1 MQHKLEQV
9 PSVEAPEKKKKKKKV
24 GMWSQAMVRLWH
36 DKLAMVGVFG
46 LLVML
51 LICVCAPIIAPYSAT
66 EMDLKA
72 INATPSAAHWFG
84 TDALGRDILSRLLYG
99 GTYSLSIGFLA
110 SVVSQLIALA
120 LGMVAGYF
128 GGKVDN
134 IIMRIMDVIQAIPS
148 TMISILVALTIK
160 ANYAGTVLAL
170 GLGGAAMGVRMTRS
184 LVLTVRK
191 EEYLLAAQAVNCRT
205 PRILMRHVLPNIIS
219 IQIISMATGVGM
231 MIMQA
236 AALSVIGLGIQP
248 PAPEWGAMLSSG
260 RDLMTHYPH
269 LVIFPGLMIFACVF
283 FFNLLGDGLRDAI
296 DPKLRK

>member
-1 MQHKLEQV
+1 MKPELQQV
-9 PSVEAPEKKKKKKKV
+9 PFVGGNVPAKKKKKV
-24 GMWSQAMVRLWH
+24 SMWSQAMERMWH

-46 LLVML
+46 LLAVVL
-51 LICVCAPIIAPYSAT
+51 LCVLAPVIAPYSAT
-66 EMDLKA
+66 EMDYLS
-72 INATPSAAHWFG
+72 INQPPSAAHWFG
-84 TDALGRDILSRLLYG
+84 TDSLGRDILSRLLYG
-99 GTYSLSIGFLA
+99 GTYSLSIGVLA
-110 SVVSQLIALA
+110 SIVSQIVAL
-120 LGMVAGYF
+120 LVGMVAGYF

-134 IIMRIMDVIQAIPS
+134 VLMRVMDVIQAIPS
-148 TMISILVALTIK
+148 TVISILIALAVE
-160 ANYAGTVLAL
+160 ANYVGTVLAL
-170 GLGGAAMGVRMTRS
+170 GLGGAAAGVRMTRS

-191 EEYLLAAQAVNCRT
+191 EEYLMAAQAVNCRT
-205 PRILMRHVLPNIIS
+205 PRILLRHVMPNIIS

-269 LVIFPGLMIFACVF
+269 LVIFPGLMIFVCVF